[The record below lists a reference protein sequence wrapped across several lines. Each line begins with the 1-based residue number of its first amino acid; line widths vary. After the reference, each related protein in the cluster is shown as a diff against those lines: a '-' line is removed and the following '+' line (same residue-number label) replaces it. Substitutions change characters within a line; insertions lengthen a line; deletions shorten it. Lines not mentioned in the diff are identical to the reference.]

1 MDFLVWSRYF
11 FTVARVLIQLQG
23 MCVSSSVWDLVAGLG
38 VSYSDCVVEIHI
50 RLLTV
55 SAHLQQTG
63 ACSVDSEGL
72 TTQTS

>member
-1 MDFLVWSRYF
+1 M
-11 FTVARVLIQLQG
+11 
-23 MCVSSSVWDLVAGLG
+23 SSSVWGLVAGLG

-63 ACSVDSEGL
+63 GACSVDSEGL